1 MTETQKY
8 EIGGQGGIQVW
19 TGLPVGTTLT
29 LLNGAVGTITA
40 NPHDGGWV
48 QAEFHDYPSDPSKV
62 GSQEFVFF
70 NEVRSATRPDGS
82 SEELTPSNVAT
93 TGTELDTKVDLGTFE
108 GVILQQSVER
118 FLYREARLLDERRL
132 VEWLDLLAEEL
143 HYWMPMRR
151 NVKFGEWDREFTDA
165 ETEIN
170 WFNEGKDILEGRIRQ
185 INTGVHWPEEPVSRF
200 EHIVSNVEIVD
211 VTGDEIRVNSKFYC
225 YQNRLQDEV
234 NVWVG
239 RREDLLR
246 RDPET
251 GFKLVKRKII
261 LAQNV
266 MLPKVVNTFF

>member
-8 EIGGQGGIQVW
+8 EIGGKGGIKVW
-19 TGLPVGTTLT
+19 TGLPVGTTVT

-40 NPHDGGWV
+40 NPHDGGYV
-48 QAEFHDYPSDPSKV
+48 QVDWQEHPIDPSKV
-62 GSQEFVFF
+62 GKQEFVFF
-70 NEVRSATRPDGS
+70 NEVQSATRPDGS
-82 SEELTPSNVAT
+82 TEALTSIGVAT
-93 TGTELDTKVDLGTFE
+93 STELDAEVDLGSLE

-118 FLYREARLLDERRL
+118 FLYKEARLLDERRL
-132 VEWLDLLAEEL
+132 VEWLDLLDTDL

-151 NVKFGEWDREFTDA
+151 NIKFGEWDREFTDS

-185 INTGVHWPEEPVSRF
+185 LNTGVHWPEEPVSRF
-200 EHIVSNVEIVD
+200 EHIVTNVEIVD
-211 VTGDEIRVNSKFYC
+211 VTGDEICVNSKFFC

-234 NVWVG
+234 NTWVG

-246 RDPET
+246 RDSET
-251 GFKLVKRKII
+251 GFKIVKRKII